1 MNIFKPLI
9 ISATA
14 IYFAASCN
22 KVDDFHMADD
32 KEVTVNYSVSVAD
45 ATKALNDGTDA
56 NYVWYALYKKSVDE
70 QGVEK
75 YILAKEYAQVALT
88 AGEAVCPVTMMREQ
102 SYKIVF
108 VAQHYDQISD
118 GESTVLQPIY
128 TPDAEKHLMEMPDAA
143 VANSGIYDAFYAVD
157 EIDNYDGKAVEP
169 VTLKR
174 LTAQV
179 NFLTSTE
186 DWNAASDLSMT
197 PTHSSVEVEG
207 LSQSFDLLTGTPSVE
222 TVEQPVTYE
231 RSQIPGNEHIASFF
245 CFASDVIKVT
255 LDLYTSDNG
264 VSNRTIVVDNV
275 PVKSNMKT
283 NIKGRMMTGTLDYQ
297 ITLDTDSSTQDH
309 PID

>member
-1 MNIFKPLI
+1 MKRHTII
-9 ISATA
+9 IVTISAVLLA
-14 IYFAASCN
+14 VSCH
-22 KVDDFHMADD
+22 KIDDIQRPAGE
-32 KEVTVNYSVSVAD
+32 EVTVNYSVAVAD

-56 NYVWYALYKKSVDE
+56 NYVWYALYKKSVGE
-70 QGVEK
+70 QGIEK
-75 YILAKEYAQVALT
+75 YTLAKEYAQVALT

-102 SYKIVF
+102 SYRIVF
-108 VAQHYDQISD
+108 VAQHYDSVPD

-128 TPDAEKHLMEMPDAA
+128 TLDAEKHLIEMPNAA
-143 VANSGIYDAFYAVD
+143 VANSGIYDAFYTVD

-197 PTHSSVEVEG
+197 PTHSSVKVEG
-207 LSQSFDLLTGTPSVE
+207 LSRSFDLLTGTPSVE
-222 TVEQPVTYE
+222 IVEQPVTYE

-255 LDLYTSDNG
+255 LDLYTSEDG
-264 VSNRTIVVDNV
+264 TSNRTIVVDNI

-297 ITLDTDSSTQDH
+297 ITLDTVSSSQEH

>member
-1 MNIFKPLI
+1 MF
-9 ISATA
+9 AT
-14 IYFAASCN
+14 FLFASCH
-22 KVDDFHMADD
+22 KPD
-32 KEVTVNYSVSVAD
+32 EVNNIAGDEITVNYSINVAP
-45 ATKALNDGTDA
+45 ATKSQDYAGEA

-70 QGVEK
+70 LGAET
-75 YILAKEYAQVALT
+75 YTLAREYAVPEALID
-88 AGEAVCPVTMMREQ
+88 GKAVCPVTMMREQ
-102 SYKIVF
+102 SYRIVF
-108 VAQHYDQISD
+108 VAQHYDQVTD

-128 TPDAEKHLMEMPDAA
+128 TPDAEKHLIEMPDAA

-157 EIDNYDGKAVEP
+157 EIDNYDGKDVEP

-207 LSQSFDLLTGTPSVE
+207 LSRSFDLLTGTPSVE

>member
-1 MNIFKPLI
+1 MKINTTLLVTIAAVLLAVSCHKIDNIQRP
-9 ISATA
+9 AGE
-14 IYFAASCN
+14 
-22 KVDDFHMADD
+22 
-32 KEVTVNYSVSVAD
+32 EVTVNYSVAVAD
-45 ATKALNDGTDA
+45 ATKALNDGADA

-108 VAQHYDQISD
+108 VAQHYDQVSD

-128 TPDAEKHLMEMPDAA
+128 TPDAEKHLIEMPDAA
-143 VANSGIYDAFYAVD
+143 VANSGIYDAFYTVD

-186 DWNAASDLSMT
+186 DWNAASDLSTT

-207 LSQSFDLLTGTPSVE
+207 LSRSFDLLTGTPSVE

-264 VSNRTIVVDNV
+264 ASNRTIVVDNV

-297 ITLDTDSSTQDH
+297 ITLDTVSSSQEH

>member
-1 MNIFKPLI
+1 MYHKLI
-9 ISATA
+9 ILVPIIFLA
-14 IYFAASCN
+14 FDCQ
-22 KVDDFHMADD
+22 KVHDVQDTVGE
-32 KEVTVNYSVSVAD
+32 EVTVNYSVAVAD
-45 ATKALNDGTDA
+45 ATKALNDGADA

-75 YILAKEYAQVALT
+75 YTLAKEYAQVALT

-102 SYKIVF
+102 SYRIVF
-108 VAQHYDQISD
+108 VAQHYDSVPD
-118 GESTVLQPIY
+118 GESTILQPIY
-128 TPDAEKHLMEMPDAA
+128 THDAEKHLIEMPNAA
-143 VANSGIYDAFYAVD
+143 VANSGIYDAFYTVD
-157 EIDNYDGKAVEP
+157 EIDNYDGKAAEP

-197 PTHSSVEVEG
+197 PTHSSVKVEG

-222 TVEQPVTYE
+222 IVEQPVTYE

-255 LDLYTSDNG
+255 LDLYTSEDG
-264 VSNRTIVVDNV
+264 TSNRTIVVDNV

-297 ITLDTDSSTQDH
+297 ITLDTVSSSQEH